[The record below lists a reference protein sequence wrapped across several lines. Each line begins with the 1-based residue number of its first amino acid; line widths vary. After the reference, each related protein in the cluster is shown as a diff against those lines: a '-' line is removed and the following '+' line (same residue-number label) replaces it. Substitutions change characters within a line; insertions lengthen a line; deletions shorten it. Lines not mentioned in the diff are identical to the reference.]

1 MHWLLACGGLDTP
14 IDNTPQ
20 LMVWGHVTLYSSA
33 ALFLQAPVMAFFL
46 RGSGTPFWQR
56 KSALIPAALGLLG
69 GLALWGTTGF
79 DALHADLTTETG
91 KLVPLGIVLLLLAL
105 VSLAWNIVYSLGEA
119 PDRLARAER
128 KRRADA
134 ETAPR

>member
-20 LMVWGHVTLYSSA
+20 LMVWGHVTLDSSA

-46 RGSGTPFWQR
+46 RGSGMPAWQR

-69 GLALWGTTGF
+69 GLALWGISGF
-79 DALHADLTTETG
+79 GALHADLTTVTG
-91 KLVPLGIVLLLLAL
+91 RLAPLAIVLLLLAL
-105 VSLAWNIVYSLGEA
+105 VSLAWNIVYTVGEA
-119 PDRLARAER
+119 PDRRARAER
-128 KRRADA
+128 KRRAHT
-134 ETAPR
+134 ETAP

>member
-33 ALFLQAPVMAFFL
+33 VLFLQAPVMAFFL
-46 RGSGTPFWQR
+46 RGSGMPAWQR

-69 GLALWGTTGF
+69 VLALWGITGF
-79 DALHADLTTETG
+79 GAQQADLTTVTG
-91 KLVPLGIVLLLLAL
+91 RLAPLAIALLLLAL
-105 VSLAWNIVYSLGEA
+105 VSLAWNIVYTVGEA

-128 KRRADA
+128 KRHAHT
-134 ETAPR
+134 ETAP

>member
-79 DALHADLTTETG
+79 DPLHADLTTETSR
-91 KLVPLGIVLLLLAL
+91 LVPLGILLLLL
-105 VSLAWNIVYSLGEA
+105 PPLSLACHLLYT
-119 PDRLARAER
+119 LAQ
-128 KRRADA
+128 
-134 ETAPR
+134 